1 MGMNN
6 IGARS
11 SLTKNMF
18 WKVALP
24 KELVFCKVSH
34 CKKRVMITSVSFKVV
49 TMFGHPLGC

>member
-11 SLTKNMF
+11 SLAKNMF

-24 KELVFCKVSH
+24 KELVFARCFIAKE
-34 CKKRVMITSVSFKVV
+34 
-49 TMFGHPLGC
+49 GL

>member
-11 SLTKNMF
+11 SLAKNMF

-24 KELVFCKVSH
+24 KELVFARYLIA
-34 CKKRVMITSVSFKVV
+34 KK
-49 TMFGHPLGC
+49 GL